1 MVYYQDWAEFF
12 RASEALLRASGG
24 RARCVTKY
32 RHCSGQLELK
42 VTDDAT
48 VRSASP
54 PPVPALFPLP
64 PPAPFVGPA
73 LPATL
78 ESPRWGG
85 GGGWRA
91 GVHRGTGREPC
102 CLDRPPPPLP
112 PGAWWSW
119 VLTGVAKSSSA

>member
-54 PPVPALFPLP
+54 PRSPPCSPSHPQPPLWARPCLPPLKPPDGGEGGGRGRASTGGRGGSPVASIDLP
-64 PPAPFVGPA
+64 PPFPPELGGVG
-73 LPATL
+73 
-78 ESPRWGG
+78 
-85 GGGWRA
+85 
-91 GVHRGTGREPC
+91 C
-102 CLDRPPPPLP
+102 
-112 PGAWWSW
+112 
-119 VLTGVAKSSSA
+119 